1 VSKTKKF
8 DIKDNDYFA
17 FDIAKH
23 TARRLLKHPNI
34 KPMQVICLGKALY
47 SLERLPLAT
56 EGICCEFG
64 LVYRSGTEEFNE
76 IKYINFKISEDDFEI
91 FRSGSVYDKS
101 LGSDSYSNP
110 SWYIEIDGYRE
121 TECELFNIE
130 SAIEEYINLGA
141 EIIVSDESLLI
152 YDSQGDKD
160 VTISRNEK
168 YFNPTFERCLNFKK
182 FCNSITELEF
192 MEVIDAIT
200 NEISTT
206 DQIEDSAKK
215 KDSYLEDLMVLL
227 RLFTSTTFPK
237 NEVRA
242 NFISD
247 AYSLLRKLEST
258 LMSVKS
264 MNLVKIADVYYT
276 QTDETYYVFKKYYDE
291 AYEYIAD
298 NKEQTKKLLS
308 DDEWHC
314 IGKIGR
320 WDNVLVEAYSKGNK
334 IIAIWDDIT

>member
-23 TARRLLKHPNI
+23 TACRLLKHPHI
-34 KPMQVICLGKALY
+34 KPMQVIGLGKALY

-64 LVYRSGTEEFNE
+64 LVYRSGTEEFNK
-76 IKYINFKISEDDFEI
+76 IKYI
-91 FRSGSVYDKS
+91 
-101 LGSDSYSNP
+101 
-110 SWYIEIDGYRE
+110 
-121 TECELFNIE
+121 
-130 SAIEEYINLGA
+130 
-141 EIIVSDESLLI
+141 
-152 YDSQGDKD
+152 
-160 VTISRNEK
+160 
-168 YFNPTFERCLNFKK
+168 NFKK

-192 MEVIDAIT
+192 MKVINAIT

-276 QTDETYYVFKKYYDE
+276 QTDETYYVFKKDYDG